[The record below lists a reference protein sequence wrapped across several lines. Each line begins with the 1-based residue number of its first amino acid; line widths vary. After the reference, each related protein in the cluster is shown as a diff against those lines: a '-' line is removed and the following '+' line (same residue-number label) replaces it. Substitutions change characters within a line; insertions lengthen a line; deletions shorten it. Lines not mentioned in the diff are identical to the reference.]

1 MNDGVCHF
9 AQLKISLNGSF
20 FHKIQTNNALY
31 ILPPWLSWL
40 KRLSSK
46 QEIGSSNLPGG
57 FINLTPFELMI
68 YIIDKYLILLKR
80 KKLADQDV
88 GSR

>member
-1 MNDGVCHF
+1 MTTTLTALSKRRGDICVSG
-9 AQLKISLNGSF
+9 LTRRLF
-20 FHKIQTNNALY
+20 FGHLSTPA
-31 ILPPWLSWL
+31 PWLSWL

-46 QEIGSSNLPGG
+46 QEIGSLNLPGG